1 MCHQCNS
8 TGWVVAESKERK
20 CLYGFRCACSSGH
33 RYAQMI
39 PVWNTSLK
47 SKFVPDYDRPLTKDP
62 EPVAK
67 PKPVIKPE
75 YSEEDLPF

>member
-8 TGWVVAESKERK
+8 TGWIVAESKERK
-20 CLYGFRCACSSGH
+20 SLYGFRCACSSGH
-33 RYAQMI
+33 RYAQII

-47 SKFVPDYDRPLTKDP
+47 SKFVPDYDRPYAP
-62 EPVAK
+62 EPIAVK
-67 PKPVIKPE
+67 PKPAPSGPQ